1 MYEYKEARIQ
11 LREGLPI
18 YSTKAISCD
27 QDVAELLK
35 DEMRKLDRENLW
47 ALNMDNKG
55 CIINYTVVSIGTL
68 SSSSFRIADVFKA
81 AILSNAASIIVA
93 HNHPSGDPEPSNDDI
108 ESTLSMISAGK
119 ILGIKVLDHVV
130 IGNGKHYSFNR
141 EHPEMF

>member
-47 ALNMDNKG
+47 ALNLDSKQRV
-55 CIINYTVVSIGTL
+55 INYTVVSIGSLNTAN
-68 SSSSFRIADVFKA
+68 FRIADVF
-81 AILSNAASIIVA
+81 NALRDPDACQTFASGKSLIRNADGARSDGII
-93 HNHPSGDPEPSNDDI
+93 
-108 ESTLSMISAGK
+108 TL
-119 ILGIKVLDHVV
+119 
-130 IGNGKHYSFNR
+130 
-141 EHPEMF
+141 